1 MSALENAIQALRLID
16 NQADLNELAKQWK
29 LQMSY
34 IGSKNKRGLKKGD
47 TVEWESQGI
56 VRTGKIV
63 KMNPKTVELVNV
75 DATPF
80 GRTVTRVPAS
90 MIIGKVAAWKH

>member
-1 MSALENAIQALRLID
+1 MSNLENAIQALRLID
-16 NQADLNELAKQWK
+16 NQGDLNELAKQWK

-47 TVEWESQGI
+47 TVEWESRGI

-63 KMNPKTVELVNV
+63 KMNPKTVELVDV
-75 DATPF
+75 GATPF

-90 MIIGKVAAWKH
+90 MIIGKVAA

>member
-1 MSALENAIQALRLID
+1 MSTLENAINAMRLID
-16 NQADLNELAKQWK
+16 NQADLNELAKVWK

-47 TVEWESQGI
+47 TVEWESRGI

-63 KMNPKTVELVNV
+63 KMNPKTVEVADMGNS
-75 DATPF
+75 PF
-80 GRTVTRVPAS
+80 GRTITRVPAS
-90 MIIGKVAAWKH
+90 MIIGKVAA

>member
-1 MSALENAIQALRLID
+1 MSTLENAIQALRLID

-56 VRTGKIV
+56 VRVGKIV
-63 KMNPKTVELVNV
+63 KMNSKTVELVNV

-90 MIIGKVAAWKH
+90 MIIGKVAA

>member
-1 MSALENAIQALRLID
+1 MSTLQNAIDAMRLIN
-16 NQADLNELAKQWK
+16 NQSDLNELAKVWK

-34 IGSKNKRGLKKGD
+34 IGSKAKRGLKKGD
-47 TVEWESQGI
+47 TVEWESRGI

-63 KMNPKTVELVNV
+63 KMNPKTVEVADMGN
-75 DATPF
+75 TPF

-90 MIIGKVAAWKH
+90 MIIGKVAA

>member
-1 MSALENAIQALRLID
+1 MSTLENAIQALRLID

-47 TVEWESQGI
+47 TVEWESQGV

-90 MIIGKVAAWKH
+90 MIIGKVAA

>member
-1 MSALENAIQALRLID
+1 MSTLENAINAMRLID
-16 NQADLNELAKQWK
+16 NQADLNELAKVWK

-63 KMNPKTVELVNV
+63 KMNPKTVELVDV
-75 DATPF
+75 GATPF

-90 MIIGKVAAWKH
+90 MIIGKVAA

>member
-1 MSALENAIQALRLID
+1 MTKLENAIDAMRLID
-16 NQADLNELAKQWK
+16 NQADLNELAKVWK

-63 KMNPKTVELVNV
+63 KMNPKTVEVADMGN
-75 DATPF
+75 TPF
-80 GRTVTRVPAS
+80 GRTVTRIPAS
-90 MIIGKVAAWKH
+90 MIIGKVAA

>member
-63 KMNPKTVELVNV
+63 KMDPKTVELVNV

-90 MIIGKVAAWKH
+90 MIIGKVAA

>member
-1 MSALENAIQALRLID
+1 MSTLENAIQALRLID
-16 NQADLNELAKQWK
+16 NQSDLNELAKQWK

-56 VRTGKIV
+56 VRVGKIV

-90 MIIGKVAAWKH
+90 MIIGKVAA

>member
-1 MSALENAIQALRLID
+1 MSTLENAIQALRLID

-56 VRTGKIV
+56 VRVGKIV

-90 MIIGKVAAWKH
+90 MIIGKVAA

>member
-1 MSALENAIQALRLID
+1 MTKLENAIQALRLID

-90 MIIGKVAAWKH
+90 MIIGKVAA

>member
-1 MSALENAIQALRLID
+1 MSTLENAINAMRLID
-16 NQADLNELAKQWK
+16 NQADLNELAKVWK

-56 VRTGKIV
+56 VRVGKIV
-63 KMNPKTVELVNV
+63 KMNPKTVELVDVSN
-75 DATPF
+75 ATTF

-90 MIIGKVAAWKH
+90 MIIGKVAA